1 MSIAGR
7 LYNIL
12 RAEIEQRLDS
22 AEKRFG
28 IDPEAPFDPSWTPP
42 DEPRARSRQKSTGSA
57 PADGRDPDMV
67 RWYANLEV
75 PYGSDLATVHT
86 AWKKQVRAYH
96 PDRHGQDLDKRDTAT
111 EIVKELNNAYEQL
124 KKRLQP

>member
-12 RAEIEQRLDS
+12 RAELEERLNK

-28 IDPEAPFDPSWTPP
+28 IDPEAPFDPSWNPP
-42 DEPRARSRQKSTGSA
+42 GDAGRDG
-57 PADGRDPDMV
+57 PAAGTASHGRDPDMV

-75 PYGSDLATVHT
+75 PYGSDLATVQ
-86 AWKKQVRAYH
+86 ASWKKLVRAYH
-96 PDRHGQDLDKRDTAT
+96 PDRHGQDTAKRDTAT
-111 EIVKELNNAYEQL
+111 EIVKELNNAYEEL
-124 KKRLQP
+124 KKRLEAS